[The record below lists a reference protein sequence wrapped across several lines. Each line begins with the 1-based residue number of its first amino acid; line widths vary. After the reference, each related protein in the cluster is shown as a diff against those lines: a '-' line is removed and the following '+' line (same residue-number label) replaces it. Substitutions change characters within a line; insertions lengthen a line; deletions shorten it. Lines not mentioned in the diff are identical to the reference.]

1 MTNKR
6 PISEARSAD
15 LRGSLP
21 ALRRAAERARRIA
34 AQTGTAVIIRREG
47 VLERVYPGS
56 ADAVAEV
63 REKSATYRK
72 KKAGKK

>member
-21 ALRRAAERARRIA
+21 ALRRAAERARQIA
-34 AQTGTAVIIRREG
+34 AQTGTAIVTRQGGKLERVFPAPAGTAAG
-47 VLERVYPGS
+47 VLEKAP
-56 ADAVAEV
+56 
-63 REKSATYRK
+63 TYQK
-72 KKAGKK
+72 KKARKR

>member
-21 ALRRAAERARRIA
+21 ALRRAAERARQVA
-34 AQTGTAVIIRREG
+34 AQTGTAVVIRRG
-47 VLERVYPGS
+47 SKLERVYP
-56 ADAVAEV
+56 APVDAVASV
-63 REKSATYRK
+63 REKGSTYRK
-72 KKAGKK
+72 KKAGRK

>member
-1 MTNKR
+1 MANKR

-21 ALRRAAERARRIA
+21 ALRRAAERARQIA
-34 AQTGTAVIIRREG
+34 AQTGTAIVTRRAG
-47 VLERVYPGS
+47 KLERVYPAPAGT
-56 ADAVAEV
+56 AAGV
-63 REKSATYRK
+63 REKAPTYRK